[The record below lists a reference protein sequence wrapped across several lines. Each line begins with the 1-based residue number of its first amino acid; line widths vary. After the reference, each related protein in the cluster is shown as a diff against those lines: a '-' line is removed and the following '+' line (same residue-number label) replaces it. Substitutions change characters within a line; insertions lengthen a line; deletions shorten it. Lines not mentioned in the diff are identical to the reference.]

1 MKNPPELTVPSMAA
15 PDASSITAR
24 LKPTYRLPLDPKLTA
39 VLIQEKQYGLL
50 ETLMNKPQ
58 LSPPS
63 GIVNTDDS
71 SNLGN
76 MSLDNLPAEID
87 TKEQTNPALAMVP
100 VKLSISLSKS
110 SLGKKGL
117 SGILKNIESDVFST
131 PILESRTRKGIM
143 QSNGKMSGTFMK
155 SSIPSGQEE
164 NKIFINKIKTLQA
177 KVNGNQFISVTVIP
191 PKNSKGKKKI

>member
-1 MKNPPELTVPSMAA
+1 VNLAEKGGLLVEPNTFEPMTMKNPPELTVPSMAA

-71 SNLGN
+71 GNLGN

-87 TKEQTNPALAMVP
+87 GNEQTDPVAIWCQLSYQLHQVNPL
-100 VKLSISLSKS
+100 L
-110 SLGKKGL
+110 
-117 SGILKNIESDVFST
+117 ERSD
-131 PILESRTRKGIM
+131 
-143 QSNGKMSGTFMK
+143 
-155 SSIPSGQEE
+155 
-164 NKIFINKIKTLQA
+164 
-177 KVNGNQFISVTVIP
+177 
-191 PKNSKGKKKI
+191 